1 MTRGWVARV
10 AEQKRNEQRGVWVAD
25 LTDPERMPAFR
36 TAAASLENA
45 VARIVAL
52 VDCEA
57 HDQV

>member
-1 MTRGWVARV
+1 VARV
-10 AEQKRNEQRGVWVAD
+10 AEQNRNEQRGVWGAD

-52 VDCEA
+52 VNREA